1 MSNSCSLSLSFSQW
15 VCMCALYCHDLNV
28 QFSSYTPNPVNQVL
42 WPTIYFLIDATIVNP
57 LACKQWLN
65 YKFVSLN
72 YKFALITAMARC
84 CSWSI
89 WENSRTA
96 LLLSLTLPCSWL
108 WIRDHLLILITSHS
122 SMPVFFTSKAEG
134 IPTLKN
140 KV

>member
-1 MSNSCSLSLSFSQW
+1 MCI
-15 VCMCALYCHDLNV
+15 CALYCHDLNV
-28 QFSSYTPNPVNQVL
+28 QFSSYTRLKNPVNQVL

-65 YKFVSLN
+65 YKFVSPN

-122 SMPVFFTSKAEG
+122 SMPVFFTSKAES